1 MISIRRAARMRPR
14 NQHHFAY
21 KRQVIWRAG
30 FQSFKELWTW
40 NSSSMHKRKRVN
52 NLTEEEK
59 ESRVQFGSWR
69 HALWSRGQ
77 PANPRV
83 TPGPHVVNLIAYS
96 WIVSAGIVVLII
108 LLCSLQAMSMILP
121 RLFMGFLLIPGKL
134 PITDERLTMGPI
146 NTGHN
151 HR

>member
-1 MISIRRAARMRPR
+1 MISNPPSCPHATR

-21 KRQVIWRAG
+21 KRQLIWHAG

-40 NSSSMHKRKRVN
+40 NSSSMHKRKGWTVWPR
-52 NLTEEEK
+52 K
-59 ESRVQFGSWR
+59 KKKSRVQFGSWR
-69 HALWSRGQ
+69 RALWSQGQ

-83 TPGPHVVNLIAYS
+83 VPGPHVVNLIAYS

-121 RLFMGFLLIPGKL
+121 QLFMGFLLIPGKL
-134 PITDERLTMGPI
+134 PITNEKLTMGPI